1 MPVRPE
7 RRVAAT
13 AQFAVAALAVVA
25 MAPLSHANAADEHR
39 VTLDDQTAIAV
50 TIYNNNLAMIR
61 DYRRVKLRLGENHL
75 AFVDVSGQM
84 RPETAILTSSDNV
97 AFNLLEQDFNYDLLT
112 PRKLL
117 EKSVGKEVTVIR
129 INPRTKEEERLRA
142 KVLSTNGGAVFEI
155 DGKIYTGHIGRI
167 VYDRVPEN
175 LRARPTLVVTLSSKT
190 TVNAP
195 IELTYLTRGLSWRAD
210 YVALLNETENKLN
223 LNGWVTLNNRSG
235 TTYKNARLQLVA
247 GDVAQVSR
255 PASVARLRR
264 EAMKAQEDRSMQ
276 RQALFDYHVYTL
288 QRPTTISHNQQKQ
301 VALLKASNVSVV
313 KEYRL
318 EGLSSYY
325 RYRYS
330 YSRPAKADVWLI
342 FDNTKKANLGLPL
355 PKGTIRAYKKDAAG
369 KAVFIGEANI
379 GHTAEGE
386 TVRLRVGKAF
396 DVSGERV
403 QTDYKKEGLAR
414 YTYETAYKITL
425 RNAKRTPVRITVSE
439 PIPGDWKIVAESNK
453 HVKVSA
459 HRAEWKIEVPAKG
472 KTELTYRVRTDF

>member
-1 MPVRPE
+1 MPVRSE
-7 RRVAAT
+7 RRVAA
-13 AQFAVAALAVVA
+13 AALLVVA
-25 MAPLSHANAADEHR
+25 TAPLSSANAADEHR

-50 TIYNNNLAMIR
+50 TIYNNNLAMVR
-61 DYRRVKLRLGENHL
+61 DYRRVKLRLGTNRL
-75 AFVDVSGQM
+75 AFVDVSGKM

-97 AFNLLEQDFNYDLLT
+97 SFNLLEQNFNYDLLT

-117 EKSVGKEVTVIR
+117 EKSVGKEVTIVR
-129 INPRTKEEERLRA
+129 TNPQTKEEERLRA

-155 DGKIYTGHIGRI
+155 DGKIYTGHLGR
-167 VYDRVPEN
+167 VVFDRVPEN
-175 LRARPTLVVTLSSKT
+175 LRARPTLVVTLASKA

-247 GDVAQVSR
+247 GDVAQVAR
-255 PASVARLRR
+255 TPRATARLRR
-264 EAMKAQEDRSMQ
+264 DAMKAREARAMR
-276 RQALFDYHVYTL
+276 RQALFDYHIYSL
-288 QRPTTISHNQQKQ
+288 QRPTTIAHNQQKQ

-318 EGLSSYY
+318 QGTRYYY

-330 YSRPAKADVWLI
+330 AHRPTKADVWLI

-425 RNAKRTPVRITVSE
+425 RNAKRTPVRVIVSE
-439 PIPGDWKIVAESNK
+439 PIPGDWKIVTESQK

-459 HRAEWKIEVPAKG
+459 HRAEWKVDVPAKG
-472 KTELTYRVRTDF
+472 KTELTYRVRVDF

>member
-1 MPVRPE
+1 MPVRSE
-7 RRVAAT
+7 RRVAA
-13 AQFAVAALAVVA
+13 AALIAVVA
-25 MAPLSHANAADEHR
+25 APLAHANAADEHR
-39 VTLDDQTAIAV
+39 VTLNDQTALAV

-61 DYRRVKLRLGENHL
+61 DYRRVKLRLGLNHL
-75 AFVDVSGQM
+75 AFIDVSGQM

-117 EKSVGKEVTVIR
+117 EKSVGKEVTIVR
-129 INPRTKEEERLRA
+129 TNPRTKEEERLRA

-155 DGKIYTGHIGRI
+155 DGKIYTGHLGRL
-167 VYDRVPEN
+167 VFDRVPEN
-175 LRARPTLVVTLSSKT
+175 LRARPTLVVTLSSKA

-195 IELTYLTRGLSWRAD
+195 LELTYLTRGLSWRAD
-210 YVALLNETENKLN
+210 YVAVLNETENKLN

-235 TTYKNARLQLVA
+235 TTYRNARLQLVA
-247 GDVAQVSR
+247 GDVAQVARR
-255 PASVARLRR
+255 PMATMRLRR
-264 EAMKAQEDRSMQ
+264 EAMKAGVDQSM
-276 RQALFDYHVYTL
+276 RREALFDYHVYTL
-288 QRPTTISHNQQKQ
+288 QRPTTIAHNQQKQ

-318 EGLSSYY
+318 QGSTSYY

-330 YSRPAKADVWLI
+330 SIRPAKADVWLI
-342 FDNTKKANLGLPL
+342 FNNTKKANLGLPL

-425 RNAKRTPVRITVSE
+425 RNAKRTPVRVTVSE
-439 PIPGDWKIVAESNK
+439 PIPGDWKMVAESQK

-459 HRAEWKIEVPAKG
+459 HRAEWKVDVPAKG
-472 KTELTYRVRTDF
+472 KTELTYRVRVNF